1 MKKVGTPG
9 FLAPEVFKNKYYDPK
24 VDVYSIG
31 ILFYFFTYSRMPF
44 GNEFNEVNF
53 S

>member
-9 FLAPEVFKNKYYDPK
+9 FLAPEVFKSKHYDPK
-24 VDVYSIG
+24 ADVYSIG

-44 GNEFNEVNF
+44 GNEFNEVYF